1 MTLIKVSDLNLT
13 QLYYLYLDNK
23 NYKKQQPHPLSYFSL
38 FMHKKLNYYKFIY
51 NDKQTI
57 LSNGQLLKIRTKL
70 TKFFKKSRKSI
81 GSSVNTLN
89 KLFSKQFN
97 KINFFYCKNYNYRNY
112 LWLKK
117 YTDLIK
123 PTIHHMMITR
133 GWNYVHK
140 YKRRIKKKIYRN
152 LIKQSFVV

>member
-112 LWLKK
+112 L
-117 YTDLIK
+117 
-123 PTIHHMMITR
+123 
-133 GWNYVHK
+133 
-140 YKRRIKKKIYRN
+140 
-152 LIKQSFVV
+152 

>member
-1 MTLIKVSDLNLT
+1 MTLINISDSNLT
-13 QLYYLYLDNK
+13 QLYHLYLEN
-23 NYKKQQPHPLSYFSL
+23 NYYRKVKLYPLSYFSL
-38 FMHKKLNYYKFIY
+38 FMHKKLSYYKYIY
-51 NDKQTI
+51 NNKQTI

-81 GSSVNTLN
+81 GSSVNGLN
-89 KLFSKQFN
+89 KLFSKQFD

-117 YTDLIK
+117 YTTLIK
-123 PTIHHMMITR
+123 PTIETLMITR
-133 GWNYVHK
+133 GWTYVHK